1 MRREGSKKMPQ
12 AADKQNGDNTLSE
25 SSKKNDPS

>member
-1 MRREGSKKMPQ
+1 MRREGSEKMPQ